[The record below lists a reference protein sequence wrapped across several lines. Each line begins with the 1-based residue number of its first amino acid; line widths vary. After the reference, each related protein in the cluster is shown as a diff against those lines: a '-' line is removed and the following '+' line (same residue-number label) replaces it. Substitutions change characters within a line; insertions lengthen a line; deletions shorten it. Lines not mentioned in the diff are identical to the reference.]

1 MVRLDAVNHSRK
13 KWSDID
19 PTEVTTGT
27 QFQTPAATTF
37 DVSAQWRIRKDLR
50 LNASVTNLTN
60 KRYWMWSDVRGLTS
74 TSTIRDAYTQPGRSF
89 NVSLVA
95 DF

>member
-1 MVRLDAVNHSRK
+1 MRLDAVHHGAKEWEDVDRS
-13 KWSDID
+13 
-19 PTEVTTGT
+19 EVTTGL
-27 QFQTPAATTF
+27 QFRTPAATTL
-37 DVSAQWRIRKDLR
+37 DISAQWRIRKDLR

-60 KRYWMWSDVRGLTS
+60 KRYWMWSDVRGVTTTS
-74 TSTIRDAYTQPGRSF
+74 ALRDAYTQPGRGF

>member
-1 MVRLDAVNHSRK
+1 M
-13 KWSDID
+13 
-19 PTEVTTGT
+19 
-27 QFQTPAATTF
+27 QFLTPSATTL
-37 DVSAQWRIRKDLR
+37 DLSAQWRISRDLR
-50 LNASVTNLTN
+50 LNASITNLTN

-74 TSTIRDAYTQPGRSF
+74 TALIRDAYTQPGRSF